1 MNKQV
6 TLAYIRLIVANIH
19 WGPDKGSRVWVDA
32 MITTD
37 IEIIGAT
44 ATTVGLVIQ
53 PFVGVA
59 ARQSEVPA

>member
-1 MNKQV
+1 MSTQSI
-6 TLAYIRLIVANIH
+6 LAYIGLIVANIH
-19 WGPDKGSRVWVDA
+19 WGPDKGSEVWVDA

-37 IEIIGAT
+37 IEIIGAN
-44 ATTVGLVIQ
+44 ATTVGLFIL